1 MRCFVVM
8 IALGLS
14 VTIAA
19 QVRAEPLALAS
30 CAKFTVARDT
40 KAALFDGYIYGFL
53 AARLG
58 YRDEKRL
65 TVTAIKLR
73 AAALDVCRKDQGAFF
88 VKVIDALAAGAAKK
102 SWLPK
107 L

>member
-1 MRCFVVM
+1 MRPFVAI
-8 IALGLS
+8 IALALS
-14 VTIAA
+14 AATAA
-19 QVRAEPLALAS
+19 QALGEPLALAS
-30 CAKFTVARDT
+30 CAKLTSARDT

-58 YRDEKRL
+58 YKDEKRL
-65 TVTAIKLR
+65 TATAIKVR
-73 AAALDVCRKDQGAFF
+73 SAALDVCRKDQGAFF
-88 VKVIDALAAGAAKK
+88 VRVIDALTADAAKR

>member
-1 MRCFVVM
+1 MRRVVVLM
-8 IALGLS
+8 GLALSATMATQALG
-14 VTIAA
+14 
-19 QVRAEPLALAS
+19 EPLALAS
-30 CAKFTVARDT
+30 CAKFNAARDT

-65 TVTAIKLR
+65 TGAAIKVR
-73 AAALDVCRKDQGAFF
+73 AAALDVCRKDEGAFF
-88 VKVIDALAAGAAKK
+88 VKVIDVLTADVAKK